1 MSEPSLEL
9 DKPQAIATLDRL
21 TTNVALSLVAVI
33 PTFLVCILQPWR
45 VAQLVREDHPEGRSG
60 MLLSPGAYFPLSLL
74 VSMTAGAVLTTPEIA
89 DYNGAYLGPDLA
101 LSIQA
106 AMSEGDIWKTIA
118 IIMPIYGFAV
128 LAGALGLIL
137 KVFASEDWS
146 LRTSLRTVFYVV
158 GTLVSW
164 VILSTAAIDLVRVYS
179 QNPSMVNALTA
190 IISVPVLA
198 VMVWMFFWI
207 FRNGGALSYVR
218 SGILSIAMF
227 FVMVVSGILIAI
239 PTAL

>member
-33 PTFLVCILQPWR
+33 PTFFVCILQPWR
-45 VAQLVREDHPEGRSG
+45 VAKLVRDDHPEGRSG

-74 VSMTAGAVLTTPEIA
+74 VSMIAGAVLTTPEIA

-128 LAGALGLIL
+128 LAGALGVIL

-158 GTLVSW
+158 GTFVSW
-164 VILSTAAIDLVRVYS
+164 VILSTAAIDLVRVHS
-179 QNPSMVNALTA
+179 QNRDLVNTLNG
-190 IISVPVLA
+190 IVPVLA
-198 VMVWMFFWI
+198 LGVMVWMFFWF
-207 FRNGGALSYVR
+207 FRKDGALSYVR

-227 FVMVVSGILIAI
+227 FVMVLSGILIAI
-239 PTAL
+239 PTML

>member
-33 PTFLVCILQPWR
+33 PTFFVCILQPWR
-45 VAQLVREDHPEGRSG
+45 VANLVREDHPEGRSG

-74 VSMTAGAVLTTPEIA
+74 VSMIAGAVLTTPEIA

-128 LAGALGLIL
+128 LAGALGLSL

-158 GTLVSW
+158 GTFVSW
-164 VILSTAAIDLVRVYS
+164 VILSTAAIDLVRVHS
-179 QNPSMVNALTA
+179 QNRDLVNTLNG
-190 IISVPVLA
+190 VDPVFA
-198 VMVWMFFWI
+198 F
-207 FRNGGALSYVR
+207 GAL
-218 SGILSIAMF
+218 
-227 FVMVVSGILIAI
+227 
-239 PTAL
+239 